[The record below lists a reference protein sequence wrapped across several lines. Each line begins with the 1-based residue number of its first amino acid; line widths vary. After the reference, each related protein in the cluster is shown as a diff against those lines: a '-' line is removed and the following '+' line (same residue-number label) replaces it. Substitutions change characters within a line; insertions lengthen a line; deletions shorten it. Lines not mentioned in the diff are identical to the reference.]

1 MNEYN
6 PIDRVRERED
16 SGPDRFE
23 QAKETY
29 TIAEAQCERELPPEQ
44 MENESEE
51 EFKERMQRKLAQT
64 RGEDPKKG

>member
-16 SGPDRFE
+16 AGPDRFE

-29 TIAEAQCERELPPEQ
+29 AVSEAQRERELPPEQ
-44 MENESEE
+44 MEHESEE
-51 EFKERMQRKLAQT
+51 EFKERMRRTLAHK
-64 RGEDPKKG
+64 RGEDPKPE